1 MQHEPPI
8 AVCAYGWGQEFQLYA
23 KYLAV
28 SGTTYPLSALTHIHP
43 IYQQIL
49 GISSVRLELRFG
61 KQKVTLRGIAALAEA
76 QKVVDY
82 LTKHCLSFAQ
92 PEESQSG
99 TSVSKK
105 LNRTTVRVMQE
116 TPVPETLP
124 VVQVAGAQLPRM
136 QDSWIQTIAQAPTA
150 KTETPNWQRFR
161 QEQRERRHRRLHVER
176 SLREHGFDVATLA
189 RRLKEKNLP
198 EICVPLYLLPGEH
211 AHYSTDAT
219 LCDEP
224 SSSVLRNTYPAK
236 EHGTL
241 ILTNKRLVYLGRKS
255 QIVLDY
261 GRLTHVSRLR
271 GAIAFEAEHWYKR
284 EILEVPRSLECT
296 MFLDHIL
303 ERFHQEQPRIPIA
316 NTYVQFNQH
325 VEKAPVAA
333 VVVEIDT
340 MPLSHRQ
347 WEMAEVIDCMDR

>member
-8 AVCAYGWGQEFQLYA
+8 AVCAYGWGQEFQLYT

-61 KQKVTLRGIAALAEA
+61 KKKVTLRGIAALAEA

-82 LTKHCLSFAQ
+82 LTKHYLGFAQ
-92 PEESQSG
+92 PEEAQNGAGASE
-99 TSVSKK
+99 K
-105 LNRTTVRVMQE
+105 LNRTTVHAMQE
-116 TPVPETLP
+116 TPAPETLP
-124 VVQVAGAQLPRM
+124 VVQVTGAQLPRT
-136 QDSWIQTIAQAPTA
+136 QDSWIQTIAQAPMA
-150 KTETPNWQRFR
+150 KTETPTWQRFR
-161 QEQRERRHRRLHVER
+161 QEQRERRYRRLHVER

-189 RRLKEKNLP
+189 RRLKEKTLP
-198 EICVPLYLLPGEH
+198 EICVPLFLLPGEH

-224 SSSVLRNTYPAK
+224 SSSALRNTYPAK

-261 GRLTHVSRLR
+261 GRLSHVLRLR
-271 GAIAFEAEHWYKR
+271 GAIAFQAEHWYKR

-303 ERFHQEQPRIPIA
+303 ERFHQEQPHLPVA

-325 VEKAPVAA
+325 VEEAPVAA
-333 VVVEIDT
+333 VVVRNRHDATISPT
-340 MPLSHRQ
+340 VGNGRSHRLHG
-347 WEMAEVIDCMDR
+347 